1 MFVFLSKL
9 LPLFIYPVGLGLILL
24 VLALIF
30 QHDPKRLKSF
40 LVTAI
45 AILWLGGNSWV
56 SKSLARSLEWQYFPP
71 DELPHADVIVV
82 LGGGT
87 GPAQYPR
94 SIVELNGSGD
104 RMLYASWL
112 YHQGVA
118 PKLLLTGGSIS
129 WMGERES
136 TPADEMAEVL
146 EMLGVPRE
154 AVWLE
159 SESLNTYENAL
170 YSRAILDREGIDRI
184 ILVTSAFHMP
194 RAVPLFE
201 KQGFEVIP
209 APADYSVTQQS
220 WDELW
225 EFNLTTQIFNF
236 IPTASNLEN
245 TTGAL
250 KEYIGILIYT
260 LRGWM

>member
-1 MFVFLSKL
+1 MFVFLSKF
-9 LPLFIYPVGLGLILL
+9 LPLFVYPVGLGLIFLI
-24 VLALIF
+24 LALIF
-30 QHDPKRLKSF
+30 HRKPKSVKGF
-40 LVTAI
+40 LITAI
-45 AILWLGGNSWV
+45 VILWLGGNSWV
-56 SKSLARSLEWQYFPP
+56 SKSLTRSLEWQYFPP
-71 DELPHADVIVV
+71 KELPHADVIVV

-104 RMLYASWL
+104 RMVYASWL

-136 TPADEMAEVL
+136 TPADEMAEIL

-154 AVWLE
+154 AIWLE

-170 YSRAILDREGIDRI
+170 YSHAILEKESIDRI
-184 ILVTSAFHMP
+184 VLVTSAFHMP
-194 RAVPLFE
+194 RSVPLFE
-201 KQGFEVIP
+201 NQGFEVIP

-225 EFNLTTQIFNF
+225 EFNFMTQIFNL

-250 KEYIGILIYT
+250 KEYIGIMIYT